1 MARIPARAWVSA
13 AVIFALA
20 VFSVFPQAQT
30 QAERRPESKEILKA
44 IRIEDPAAR
53 IKELERI
60 KSAYPDSP
68 LQTAIQNFIVAARV
82 ELTDDLDV
90 ILGLQKSLLQSLEGG
105 ERPFGYYNFCL
116 QILQHRSL
124 ARFDKLRVT
133 QAVEQYAAEGLKL
146 ASDEAMLK
154 RLPPARA
161 AGLKAN
167 LANFHIALA
176 LAYLNDGRAEKAL
189 RALGDF
195 TANGGRPNA
204 QYQYILGDVYAALG
218 KPKEALDGYLAAAGA
233 RHKDAVDKAR
243 AFWEKV
249 HGSSSGFEA
258 ELEGRR
264 RELPFEAERFQPG
277 PGAWKGKT
285 VLAELFTGSECGPCV
300 ASDLA
305 LDGLLEAYGSQYL
318 AVLEYHLP
326 IPRPDP
332 LMNPASIARAVF
344 YDVKSTP
351 TACFDG
357 ELDRSGGGQRT
368 AAESK
373 YKQYAAKVNARLL
386 SEPAVRLKVA
396 ASSDGDRIEVRF
408 SADAKVKEA
417 DYNLALVQKVERYQ
431 GGNGIGLH
439 KMVVRDFL
447 TLGATETDGGRAW
460 FSIEKAEKDAEERL
474 DQSEAQRGFT
484 FPERHSRIDRE
495 NLLVVFFLQDRST
508 KAVLNAAVA
517 PVEK

>member
-1 MARIPARAWVSA
+1 MK
-13 AVIFALA
+13 AV
-20 VFSVFPQAQT
+20 
-30 QAERRPESKEILKA
+30 
-44 IRIEDPAAR
+44 RIEDPAAR

-60 KSAYPDSP
+60 KSAYPGSP
-68 LQTAIQNFIVAARV
+68 FLGAIDNFIVAAKV

-90 ILGLQKSLLQSLEGG
+90 ILGLQKALLQSLQGG
-105 ERPFGYYNFCL
+105 ERPFGYFNLCL

-124 ARFDKLRVT
+124 ARFDKAKVT
-133 QAVEQYAAEGLKL
+133 QAVEQYAAEGLKIT
-146 ASDEAMLK
+146 SDESVLK

-167 LANFHIALA
+167 LANFRLALA

-189 RALGDF
+189 QALGDF

-218 KPKEALDGYLAAAGA
+218 KPQQALDGYLAAAA
-233 RHKDAVDKAR
+233 VRHKDAVEKAKTL
-243 AFWEKV
+243 WEKV
-249 HGSSSGFEA
+249 HGSSPGS
-258 ELEGRR
+258 RR
-264 RELPFEAERFQPG
+264 SSKPAARAPSRSSLQPG
-277 PGAWKGKT
+277 PDAWKGKA

-305 LDGLLEAYGSQYL
+305 FDGLLEAYDSKYL

-344 YDVKSTP
+344 YGVNSTP
-351 TACFDG
+351 VACFDG
-357 ELDRSGGGQRT
+357 ELDKSGGGQRT

-373 YKQYAAKVNARLL
+373 YKQYAAKVNALL
-386 SEPAVRLKVA
+386 LPEPGVRLKLA
-396 ASSDGDRIEVRF
+396 ASRDGDRVEVRF
-408 SADAKVKEA
+408 SADTKVKEA
-417 DYNLALVQKVERYQ
+417 DFNLALVQKVERYQ

-447 TLGATETDGGRAW
+447 TMGAAEVESGRAW

-474 DQSEAQRGFT
+474 GQSEAQRGFT
-484 FPERHSRIDRE
+484 FPERHAKIDPS
-495 NLLVVFFLQDRST
+495 NLMVVFFLQDRSS
-508 KAVLNAAVA
+508 KAVLNAAVTA
-517 PVEK
+517 AGK